1 MCRSDCIRWPL
12 AAALLAAVAAVA
24 AGCAD
29 STIHKQSNIGGVDT
43 LALDAKQRMV
53 FVGERQDGKGERVT
67 CTEPMP
73 DALVA
78 RAAVLSAS
86 GNANLASGNSGGGNV
101 SGGSA
106 ESAASI
112 GFRDESVQM
121 LRDGYYRLCEAYMN
135 GALTKFQYQH
145 MILNADT
152 FMAVVS
158 ALQTLGNQPVA
169 QNLALQAGSL
179 TVTTQTGGTPGAP
192 AAGAAT
198 GVFQPAASQP
208 PPNPSRDKGA
218 VIAGQIVRDYLA
230 YRRWLALQLI
240 VAEQQEKRARMQRH
254 HNMN

>member
-1 MCRSDCIRWPL
+1 MRQAARTRLPL
-12 AAALLAAVAAVA
+12 KAAVLVGFAALA
-24 AGCAD
+24 AGCD

-53 FVGERQDGKGERVT
+53 FVGDRQAGHGERIT

-86 GNANLASGNSGGGNV
+86 GNANLAGGTPVGGNV

-112 GFRDESVQM
+112 GFRNESVQM

-135 GALTKFQYQH
+135 GALSKFQYQS
-145 MILNADT
+145 MIMNADT
-152 FMAVVS
+152 FMAVIS
-158 ALQTLGNQPVA
+158 ALQTLGNAPVA

-179 TVTTQTGGTPGAP
+179 TVTTQPAGTPGAP
-192 AAGAAT
+192 AAGQAT
-198 GVFQPAASQP
+198 GVFQPPAATP
-208 PPNPSRDKGA
+208 PANPSRDKGA
-218 VIAGQIVRDYLA
+218 VVAGQIVRDYLA
-230 YRRWLALQLI
+230 YRRWLSVQLFT
-240 VAEQQEKRARMQRH
+240 AEQQERKDKMRQHRNIH
-254 HNMN
+254 

>member
-1 MCRSDCIRWPL
+1 MRRVHGIRWPL
-12 AAALLAAVAAVA
+12 RAAVIAGFAALA

-29 STIHKQSNIGGVDT
+29 STIHTQSNIGGVDT

-53 FVGERQDGKGERVT
+53 FVGHRQAGHGERVT

-86 GNANLASGNSGGGNV
+86 GNATLANGNSGGGNV
-101 SGGSA
+101 AGGSA

-112 GFRDESVQM
+112 GFRNESVQM

-145 MILNADT
+145 MIMNADT
-152 FMAVVS
+152 FMAVIS
-158 ALQTLGNQPVA
+158 ALQTLGNDPVA

-179 TVTTQTGGTPGAP
+179 TVTTQAAGTPGLP

-208 PPNPSRDKGA
+208 QSNPSRDKGA
-218 VIAGQIVRDYLA
+218 VVAGQIVRDYLI
-230 YRRWLALQLI
+230 YRKWLALQLMA
-240 VAEQQEKRARMQRH
+240 AEQQQNKAKMRH
-254 HNMN
+254 HEQIN